1 MDTTS
6 TSYTSTKRTMDVS
19 GSDDDGVDGKR
30 RRPNFLNDVEQTL
43 LLAHLN
49 DTFPSTSSYETES
62 KRNMTMKVH
71 ENEVIE
77 AHMPV
82 RSADSAQALQLTQM
96 DRAITEKKKKK
107 TRTNTSKTIAN
118 NVKKRADSLFS
129 SSSDVKPS
137 VSRTVTLDSSQNQ
150 SKTSKLRAPP
160 LSGKA
165 SKEFSSGSPKPKP
178 EGALSL

>member
-82 RSADSAQALQLTQM
+82 RSAASAEALHLTRM
-96 DRAITEKKKKK
+96 DRAITEKKKK
-107 TRTNTSKTIAN
+107 TRTKTSKTIAN

-129 SSSDVKPS
+129 SSSDLKPS